1 MKRLKLYIMATRP
14 PFFTASIVPV
24 LLGTAMAWAWYGK
37 FSLVDFLLTLVGVI
51 ALHAGANASN
61 DYYDWKNGTDRY
73 NKTFAFPFTGGSR
86 MIPNGLISPEEMK
99 GIFMV
104 AYLIA
109 LAMGIILFIRHGYI
123 VLILGFIGLLSG
135 YFYTA
140 TPLFLAGK
148 GVGEILIG
156 LNFGILITLG
166 AFFVQTDF
174 LSWTPVIAS
183 IPVSLLITLV
193 LWINQFQDSEADK
206 KAGKVHLVARLGLNR
221 AAQIYIILLYLS
233 YLSVIIGILAKAL
246 PVCSLIVFVTLPVA
260 IKTQKI
266 VKNNYNRFREL
277 TPANAATIKLHL
289 NIGLLLAVSFIIDKI
304 L

>member
-1 MKRLKLYIMATRP
+1 MKLKLYIMATRP

-24 LLGTAMAWAWYGK
+24 LLGTSMAWAWYGK
-37 FSLVDFLLTLVGVI
+37 FSLVDFILTFVGVI

-61 DYYDWKNGTDRY
+61 DYFDWKNGTDRF

-86 MIPNGLISPEEMK
+86 MIPDGLISPKEMK
-99 GIFMV
+99 AIFIV

-109 LAMGIILFIRHGYI
+109 LATGVILFLRHGYI
-123 VLILGFIGLLSG
+123 VLLLGFFGLLSG

-148 GVGEILIG
+148 GIGEILIG

-183 IPVSLLITLV
+183 IPVSILITLV
-193 LWINQFQDSEADK
+193 LWINQFQDSEADI

-221 AAQIYIILLYLS
+221 AARVYVALLYLS
-233 YLSVIIGILAKAL
+233 YLTVIIGILVNAL
-246 PVCSLIVFVTLPVA
+246 PVWSLLSFVTLPVA
-260 IKTQKI
+260 LRTQKI
-266 VKNNYNRFREL
+266 VKENYNKFREL
-277 TPANAATIKLHL
+277 VPANAATIKLHL